1 MKVGKEPEL
10 RGPLEVLQ
18 EISASL
24 IDEEVIG
31 QDPK

>member
-1 MKVGKEPEL
+1 
-10 RGPLEVLQ
+10 VLQ

-31 QDPK
+31 QDPKWVQTELELFTALQL